1 MKAFQDKTTG
11 LWKWGLYGEF
21 KYQSKEQCQEE
32 EMKLLIQRL
41 KAIREDVC
49 QSLKTPISL

>member
-1 MKAFQDKTTG
+1 MKAFQDKITG

-21 KYQSKEQCQEE
+21 KYSTKDECQQN

-41 KAIREDVC
+41 KAIREEC
-49 QSLKTPISL
+49 QNSKIPISL

>member
-1 MKAFQDKTTG
+1 MKAIQDKVTG
-11 LWKWGLYGEF
+11 VWKWGLYGEF
-21 KYQSKEQCQEE
+21 KYSTKEECQAN

-41 KAIREDVC
+41 KAIREEC